1 MLSILSKSK
10 ENWRNTLS
18 WLLNEP
24 EWVERVIPVLDI
36 FVIFLS
42 KIIYLFFTIF
52 LRLVLGKKRSN
63 KLIAKLNIRFI
74 YICPSFLLFKLLYKG
89 IRFLRLGDNN
99 TLNLLVIKVPKHNYR
114 YYCRINKSD
123 FIPEHEEI
131 IIKQFHVKQGDVV
144 LDVGAHI
151 GKYTIISSKRVG
163 PAGKVIAIEADPEN
177 FDMLNR
183 NIKLNQLN
191 NVIALNY
198 AAYSQAAKIKLYVA
212 DEQSGSP
219 LYNTI
224 TTKRAKPNQ
233 KFIEI
238 NANTLDNLLQLAGI
252 GREGG
257 AGAEEVNW
265 IKIDV
270 EGAEFDVLKGA
281 TNILSK
287 SKDIA
292 LLIEVHNLSDGTNL
306 YRPIIEFLSR
316 YNFKIVFEKTYASGE
331 MHIILRKDRS

>member
-1 MLSILSKSK
+1 MSKRK
-10 ENWRNTLS
+10 EKLRNTLS
-18 WLLNEP
+18 WLLNKP
-24 EWVERVIPVLDI
+24 EWVESVIPALDI
-36 FVIFLS
+36 FVIFLL

-52 LRLVLGKKRSN
+52 LRFVLGKERSN

-89 IRFLRLGDNN
+89 IRFLRLGNNN
-99 TLNLLVIKVPKHNYR
+99 TLNPLIIKVPKHNYR

-123 FIPEHEEI
+123 CMPEHEENI
-131 IIKQFHVKQGDVV
+131 IEQLHVKQGDIV

-163 PAGKVIAIEADPEN
+163 PAGKVIAIEADPGN

-183 NIKLNQLN
+183 NIKLNGLN

-198 AAYSQAAKIKLYVA
+198 AAYSQVAKIKLYVA
-212 DEQSGSP
+212 DEQSGSA

-224 TTKRAKPNQ
+224 MTKRAKPNQ

-238 NANTLDNLLQLAGI
+238 NATTLDNLLQLAGI
-252 GREGG
+252 GGG
-257 AGAEEVNW
+257 RAEEEVNW

-316 YNFKIVFEKTYASGE
+316 YNFEIVLEKTYASGE
-331 MHIILRKDRS
+331 MHIILRKRCFLNS

>member
-1 MLSILSKSK
+1 LSKRK
-10 ENWRNTLS
+10 EKLRNTLS
-18 WLLNEP
+18 WLLNKP
-24 EWVERVIPVLDI
+24 EWVESVIPALDI
-36 FVIFLS
+36 FVIFLL

-74 YICPSFLLFKLLYKG
+74 YICPSFSLFKLLYKG
-89 IRFLRLGDNN
+89 IRFFRLGNNN
-99 TLNLLVIKVPKHNYR
+99 TLNLLIIKVPKHNYR

-123 FIPEHEEI
+123 CMPEHEENI
-131 IIKQFHVKQGDVV
+131 IEQFHVKQGDIV

-177 FDMLNR
+177 FDILNR
-183 NIKLNQLN
+183 NIKLNGLS

-198 AAYSQAAKIKLYVA
+198 AAYSRAAKIKLYVA
-212 DEQSGSP
+212 DEQSGSA

-252 GREGG
+252 GREGR
-257 AGAEEVNW
+257 AEEEVNW

-292 LLIEVHNLSDGTNL
+292 LLIEVHNLHDGTNL

-331 MHIILRKDRS
+331 MHIILRKRCFLNS